1 MTDSEII
8 NDSIYKYTNKG
19 RVKEFNLGLLTEEEK
34 EKFKKMSNKEKQR
47 FIASVELQQMPSM
60 FDEIS
65 LKAVQHP
72 EPDDNSLADVQM
84 AAIKYDEL
92 MDLVD
97 NDPKFVEMKAN
108 YLKIKTI
115 QQYIAKHCPH
125 ITQTDINLL
134 LKLKPDIS
142 VNQFINYYRNIRDN
156 KDLVALNNIQ
166 KQLKNPYGDDV
177 IRSIL
182 NNSQNLSEDILK
194 LLVGND
200 MKEINRL
207 YVRLNAYI
215 HAKKMIKVD
224 AETEEGIKLID
235 EDGKTKQKEVDNP
248 VAVFASNN
256 SQDEEIAKILKLPLD
271 KRYDQLTTNEQQR
284 ALITDKT
291 FRKVIKGVNERLGNL
306 KKQLTDIGFK
316 INNDDEMKEFI
327 YDKRL
332 NDELQ
337 DLIRE
342 KQYETLK
349 NFVKHFAS
357 ADFNNEYTKET
368 LRNRQKQRRQEL
380 AQKTKENK
388 AEGKET
394 EEKPNIPENEPPRDT
409 QNESVE
415 PIPEGFEDESLEE
428 SESQPVM
435 TTENLQQLETYNTTG
450 IPQILDVPVSEPV
463 KSEDELKQEILNSL
477 PDDNRLYFLTS
488 SINNNP
494 YYYGM
499 NDKET
504 KIIPGQLM
512 TDKII
517 ESFSIDNPPIKS
529 GYDKNYIRNNDKFK
543 QVLRCINKG
552 DIIIILDVNSKKQYE
567 WNRKNLKAID
577 IPKNLRK
584 DVKRFLEVN
593 QQYGKG
599 LFSKIKKMYKAPES
613 IEGIKDKLK
622 TMDDMAKEIN
632 ELQTRI
638 HENELMIKKMNEAL
652 NKLMFDRK
660 VKIESRKTH
669 QFLNDISKPMAL
681 RHVEPE
687 KPQKKIE
694 ITGNPNSTEEML
706 KRKLEERRK
715 DIEYSDDE
723 PDSEE
728 DWGAGPAGKIK
739 IKTEDSQNKNGILMK
754 EFFKK
759 YLKLEPN
766 SE

>member
-19 RVKEFNLGLLTEEEK
+19 RVKEFNLNLLTEEEK
-34 EKFKKMSNKEKQR
+34 AKFKKLSNKDKQR

-72 EPDDNSLADVQM
+72 EPDDNSLADIQM
-84 AAIKYDEL
+84 AAKKYDEL

-125 ITQTDINLL
+125 ITQADMNLL

-177 IRSIL
+177 IRNIL
-182 NNSQNLSEDILK
+182 NNSQDLSEDVLK

-200 MKEINRL
+200 IKEINRL
-207 YVRLNAYI
+207 YIRLNTYI
-215 HAKKMIKVD
+215 HAKKMI
-224 AETEEGIKLID
+224 TEVEKTK
-235 EDGKTKQKEVDNP
+235 DGKIMIDGDGKPRKKEVNNP
-248 VAVFASNN
+248 DAIFDSEN
-256 SQDEEIAKILKLPLD
+256 SQDKDISKKIKLPLD

-291 FRKVIKGVNERLGNL
+291 FRKVIKGVNKRLGNL

-342 KQYETLK
+342 KQYDTLK

-368 LRNRQKQRRQEL
+368 LRNKQKQKRQEL

-388 AEGKET
+388 VEQLDK
-394 EEKPNIPENEPPRDT
+394 EKPNTLENEPPRDT
-409 QNESVE
+409 QNKNVE
-415 PIPEGFEDESLEE
+415 LIPEGFEDESLEE

-435 TTENLQQLETYNTTG
+435 TTEKLQQLETHNTTE
-450 IPQILDVPVSEPV
+450 IPQILDVSTPEPV
-463 KSEDELKQEILNSL
+463 KTEDEIKQDILKSL
-477 PDDNRLYFLTS
+477 PDDGKLYFLS
-488 SINNNP
+488 SSEKNNP
-494 YYYGM
+494 LYYGA
-499 NDKET
+499 NDKEMEMV
-504 KIIPGQLM
+504 PGQLITENM
-512 TDKII
+512 I
-517 ESFSIDNPPIKS
+517 EHFTRSNPPIKS
-529 GYDKNYIRNNDKFK
+529 GYGNYLRDKRRFRN
-543 QVLRCINKG
+543 
-552 DIIIILDVNSKKQYE
+552 ILDCIKNRYTIMALDLDSKREYK
-567 WNRKNLKAID
+567 WNRNRLEPIVVPED
-577 IPKNLRK
+577 LEK
-584 DVKRFLEVN
+584 DARRFVKFN

-599 LFSKIKKMYKAPES
+599 LFSKIKKIYKAPES

-632 ELQTRI
+632 SLQTRI

-652 NKLMFDRK
+652 NKLMFERK
-660 VKIESRKTH
+660 VKIESKKTP
-669 QFLNDISKPMAL
+669 QFLSDISKAPTL

-687 KPQKKIE
+687 EHPKPKPINL
-694 ITGNPNSTEEML
+694 NPNSTEAML

-715 DIEYSDDE
+715 DIEYSDE
-723 PDSEE
+723 ENDSET
-728 DWGAGPAGKIK
+728 DWGAGMAGKIK

-754 EFFKK
+754 DFFKK
-759 YLKLEPN
+759 YLNLDSKADE
-766 SE
+766 